1 MVERRPNV
9 LHTYDYEQ
17 LRALSGH
24 EVLSEDGEKVGY
36 VDLVFR
42 DMDSGEPEW
51 LGIWDGLPDTKPR
64 VLVPIRDVAV
74 DEDAV
79 HVPWPADLIRKAP
92 TYEAPGDVV
101 IGHDSVVEIS
111 PETEREAFGHYGVQ
125 PATERE
131 EPVDV
136 IRFRVWRI
144 QSF

>member
-1 MVERRPNV
+1 M

-42 DMDSGEPEW
+42 DMDTGEPEW

-79 HVPWPADLIRKAP
+79 RVPWAADLIRNAP
-92 TYEAPGDVV
+92 SYEPPHNLAAGRD
-101 IGHDSVVEIS
+101 HTVEIE
-111 PETEREAFGHYGVQ
+111 PETKRAAYEHYGVS
-125 PATERE
+125 PASERE
-131 EPVDV
+131 EPVEV

>member
-1 MVERRPNV
+1 V
-9 LHTYDYEQ
+9 LQTYDYEQ
-17 LRALSGH
+17 LKELGGH

-42 DMDSGEPEW
+42 DAGTGEPEW
-51 LGIWDGLPDTKPR
+51 LGIWDGLPDSKPR
-64 VLVPIRDVAV
+64 VLVPIRDVTVDQAAV
-74 DEDAV
+74 R
-79 HVPWPADLIRKAP
+79 VPWPADLIRNAP
-92 TYEAPGDVV
+92 TYDAPGDVV
-101 IGHDSVVEIS
+101 IGHDSVVEVS
-111 PETEREAFGHYGVQ
+111 PETEREAYGHYGVQ

>member
-79 HVPWPADLIRKAP
+79 HVPWPADLIRKAALG
-92 TYEAPGDVV
+92 TTA
-101 IGHDSVVEIS
+101 S
-111 PETEREAFGHYGVQ
+111 
-125 PATERE
+125 
-131 EPVDV
+131 
-136 IRFRVWRI
+136 
-144 QSF
+144 